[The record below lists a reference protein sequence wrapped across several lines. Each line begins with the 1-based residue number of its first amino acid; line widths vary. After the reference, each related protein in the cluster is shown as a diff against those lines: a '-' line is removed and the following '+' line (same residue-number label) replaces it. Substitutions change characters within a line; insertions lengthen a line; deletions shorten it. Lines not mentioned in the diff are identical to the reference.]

1 MGAYWHPCSGYGNIL
16 RILLFGP
23 RNGTA
28 VLKGLSNIKEW
39 FDRTVVRTG
48 SGQCQVAQEKG
59 NAELQFSVFV
69 SALIHPQLL
78 CHFFATSI
86 RSFSESL
93 KTKNRNHRRRIMGQE
108 IIDTIDLGA

>member
-86 RSFSESL
+86 RSFSAISEDEKSEPP
-93 KTKNRNHRRRIMGQE
+93 TSYYGAGNHRY
-108 IIDTIDLGA
+108 D